1 MTQTLTPSQVQI
13 LQQADA
19 AAEAER
25 RAGMSREERQA
36 HLALQG
42 LERTQDVPDD
52 MDLQDFTQDDD
63 VLHGRTPMDISHA
76 GEAIP
81 EDEADEDDADLL
93 QQLREHHNQL
103 FAGRSRRRRDRRAR
117 RNRTQIMVDV
127 FAAQLEKMT
136 DAYVDWDLAM
146 ADKGLGGSYTQ
157 PEDSVEED
165 RHPMWV
171 VDLFGAYLQAVPIIA
186 GDAFIA
192 SAFVRNGLMPCS
204 PHEPSVVV
212 TVRVLEVF
220 RALQLRCPRLGI
232 QAFVRGIC
240 DLHGVAPRPY
250 LGQQFSVAYDVYL
263 SIRAEVDKR
272 VRAAL
277 ERDAPNWRLK
287 NACPACMYKLEGE
300 APLTLPLITTQDGN
314 NSMKRFLR
322 REREEVLPGITAA
335 PGASKERKDNCVAP
349 GDFFLP
355 REDVNEWGD
364 EGMDVLMRGFEE
376 GAEQDEGAGCDERW
390 ENMKED
396 VTARAY
402 GMYDETGIFPAL
414 CRHGFMLVIVDM
426 VKSGELAKY
435 GLAVINHLIRVLG
448 EVAVGVDIGCKTGK
462 MVKAH
467 PRLSQLAFD
476 NKFRCL
482 VGSFHGLGHGRLCQV
497 SNLATYV
504 EGMGLEDCEGCESW
518 FSKSNAL
525 ASTTRYSTV
534 FHRHQ
539 AIATYIQHAD
549 TCDAYQGLSTQ
560 SRSFSSAR
568 LLTDF
573 SQRSSSAT
581 STVGLSRSRPACL
594 HYKTPCGVSTSNR
607 ATSLRRGLQR
617 RSGYLRSLSKEPAEE
632 TLEMEYYQKLVNWQ
646 EHERCVREMRDLAAP
661 FLPAPADAS
670 YAEAAKETRRVET
683 KRRHAF
689 EVAAKS
695 LGAVQELE
703 LKLGI
708 ATRWEPGSEAWV
720 KAAKMVSSRRY
731 QRALDQLQGLVVARM
746 FELSKVNMSGTGYK
760 LRKHIAK
767 ALQARSKAVRTAL
780 ERYNAAASVM
790 TPPKRLLAWDEGEF
804 DLLRE
809 GREDIRTEP
818 WALPAGRAAMDQHF
832 KILRADEEIARL
844 NVEIPRLVTFM
855 ADEEDFLVH
864 HEARLQQEGFDGLA
878 LQVARHRMERARF
891 NGVHLDRLERRVPP
905 RNVPGLADAADERAR
920 RSAPSTGGDND
931 EDGEGDGD
939 VEAIAD
945 AFENIVRI
953 VHDVGATEETG

>member
-1 MTQTLTPSQVQI
+1 
-13 LQQADA
+13 
-19 AAEAER
+19 
-25 RAGMSREERQA
+25 
-36 HLALQG
+36 
-42 LERTQDVPDD
+42 
-52 MDLQDFTQDDD
+52 
-63 VLHGRTPMDISHA
+63 
-76 GEAIP
+76 
-81 EDEADEDDADLL
+81 
-93 QQLREHHNQL
+93 
-103 FAGRSRRRRDRRAR
+103 
-117 RNRTQIMVDV
+117 
-127 FAAQLEKMT
+127 
-136 DAYVDWDLAM
+136 
-146 ADKGLGGSYTQ
+146 
-157 PEDSVEED
+157 
-165 RHPMWV
+165 
-171 VDLFGAYLQAVPIIA
+171 
-186 GDAFIA
+186 
-192 SAFVRNGLMPCS
+192 MPCS

-250 LGQQFSVAYDVYL
+250 LGQQFLVAYDVYL
-263 SIRAEVDKR
+263 SIRAEVNKH

-277 ERDAPNWRLK
+277 GRDAPNWRLK

-335 PGASKERKDNCVAP
+335 PGASKERKDNRVAP

-355 REDVNEWGD
+355 WEDVNEWGD

-376 GAEQDEGAGCDERW
+376 GAEQDEGAGCDEQW

-426 VKSGELAKY
+426 VKSGELVKY

-518 FSKSNAL
+518 FLKSNAL

-539 AIATYIQHAD
+539 AITTYIQHAD
-549 TCDAYQGLSTQ
+549 TCDAYQGLTVVIGNKYRRALKIKAGLPALQEAMRSLNVE
-560 SRSFSSAR
+560 SRDVFETWLAKEKR
-568 LLTDF
+568 
-573 SQRSSSAT
+573 
-581 STVGLSRSRPACL
+581 
-594 HYKTPCGVSTSNR
+594 
-607 ATSLRRGLQR
+607 
-617 RSGYLRSLSKEPAEE
+617 YLRSLSKEPAEE

-646 EHERCVREMRDLAAP
+646 EHE
-661 FLPAPADAS
+661 
-670 YAEAAKETRRVET
+670 YETRRVET

-689 EVAAKS
+689 EVATKS

-767 ALQARSKAVRTAL
+767 ELQARSKAVRTAL

-790 TPPKRLLAWDEGEF
+790 TPPKRLLAWDEVVGYAFLAEF

-818 WALPAGRAAMDQHF
+818 WALPAGPAAMDQHF

-855 ADEEDFLVH
+855 ADEEDFLV
-864 HEARLQQEGFDGLA
+864 
-878 LQVARHRMERARF
+878 ARHRMERARF
-891 NGVHLDRLERRVPP
+891 NSVHLDHLVKLSREDGFTASISRGTSVSQERRVPP